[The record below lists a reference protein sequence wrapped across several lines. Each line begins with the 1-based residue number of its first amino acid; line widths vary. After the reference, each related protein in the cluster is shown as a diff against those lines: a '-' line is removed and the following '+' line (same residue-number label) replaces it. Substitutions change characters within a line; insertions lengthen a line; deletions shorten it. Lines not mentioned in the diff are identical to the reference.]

1 MRPHLMTAF
10 PHIGVLALVL
20 VLRLVTTRRGCCSRT
35 VRFGAVPGD
44 WLVHRRWKWFQF
56 RFKMAF
62 SEILL
67 LLWPHSLSHATF
79 ANAASISIA
88 LLLVLVVLPPF
99 LLFSAL
105 VQERLRNRRFEPL
118 SNLIKMTSIEDLL

>member
-1 MRPHLMTAF
+1 MRAHLMIAF

-67 LLWPHSLSHATF
+67 LLWPHHTLSLSDSHATF

-88 LLLVLVVLPPF
+88 LLLVLRCYP
-99 LLFSAL
+99 LFFSF
-105 VQERLRNRRFEPL
+105 RR
-118 SNLIKMTSIEDLL
+118 